1 MDKKRFYIY
10 RALCGTFLFTSLQ
23 QRYYVNLPPLFCR
36 ETFPHVDAV
45 IRKGYAAEKNRAE
58 TAGSHAPKAPHV
70 RRAHWHHY
78 WTGARVSAERCL
90 VLKWMPPVFVG
101 GASADIVTIHPV
113 KGGQP

>member
-1 MDKKRFYIY
+1 MRDVSFHEFTTAI
-10 RALCGTFLFTSLQ
+10 LCQS
-23 QRYYVNLPPLFCR
+23 PAPFCR

-45 IRKGYAAEKNRAE
+45 IRKGYAAEKNRTE
-58 TAGSHAPKAPHV
+58 KTGSHAPKAPHV

-78 WTGARVSAERCL
+78 WTGARESAERCL
-90 VLKWMPPVFVG
+90 VLKWIPPVFVG